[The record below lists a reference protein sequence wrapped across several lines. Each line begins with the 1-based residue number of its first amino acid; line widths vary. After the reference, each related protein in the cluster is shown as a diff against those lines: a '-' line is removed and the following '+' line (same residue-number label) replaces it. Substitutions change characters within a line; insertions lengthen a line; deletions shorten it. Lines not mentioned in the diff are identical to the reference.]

1 MSKCDSCEESIF
13 LTLQQGSKFKE
24 KQKKHIEISNEK
36 KKKKKDKNAQFAD
49 LYDGPGRKDYREI
62 GYPDVGVGLLDKI
75 NFYELIESNSF
86 KEGFQNTTS
95 NSDSS
100 VITQPLPTTKDVIQS
115 YYSELSDLDAKFNSV
130 LEQYKTAQTGYTN
143 ELNKYVQ
150 NANNDSPYKN
160 KNISLSDGKQY
171 YINSQNVAKAF
182 STDTIYTNTQG
193 KNNCPPGVTNIG
205 VNSLPNTLS
214 AGTNMVSGQSCG
226 NEGISIHV
234 AGVNSNPQT
243 NFIGCYKDSATAQT
257 MTSLSDGNTIYDYDS
272 CMKLAVDNNSPYFAL
287 QNMKPSTGLA
297 KCNISSNLSSIQQY
311 GLAYNVDIITV
322 WTTGT
327 QGTGP
332 NTMILN
338 NDGSFVVKN
347 SNQQNVWSSNT
358 AISACLN
365 GGMIKPNSF
374 SGTYGINCVSRGYR
388 VNANNASNVL
398 NSQFG
403 STPKSS
409 WSFGINN
416 SNYGDPAS
424 GCYKNFSA
432 SYTCGD
438 SSVKTVT
445 GWEGQTAVFNCISN
459 TTACVGYML
468 LNDNGNLCLFQG
480 TPTSN
485 TTNSYWCSNTI
496 TQNTKAN
503 PDWVAQK
510 GKYGI
515 NYLKTGQTLSP
526 GEWVGSP
533 SGTAKLM
540 MDTDGALR
548 IYVSTVSQTTNCS
561 KTSNGKIVGNTD
573 TNAVYSL
580 VNNGVVSNVG
590 KVGYINSDSQL
601 QEYPASMISY
611 ENNYRVTNGFDSL
624 GNTLQNGVY
633 TNTTVEDCQRK
644 CNSNNSCAGF
654 VYDTTTK
661 IGELKT
667 KIFPNATREPNNN
680 KNIYSRKIKVTNA
693 NSCSKQVVDVDSIV
707 WNNYPAAAN
716 NMTLDTKCG
725 ISQELDNTQNNSNQ
739 LTAQLTDFASKIMTV
754 VNKMKTMNVD
764 MNQKMTVNNK
774 SLEDY
779 IQKYNSV
786 KTQITTEITPDE
798 VSKRSAILE
807 DKNIYLLEENYKYM
821 MWSTLAIVGVILTI
835 KFVKPQ

>member
-1 MSKCDSCEESIF
+1 MSKCDSCEESIS
-13 LTLQQGSKFKE
+13 LTLQQGNKFKE
-24 KQKKHIEISNEK
+24 KQKKQMTNEK
-36 KKKKKDKNAQFAD
+36 RKRNKNVQFAD

-62 GYPDVGVGLLDKI
+62 GYPNVGVGLLDKM
-75 NFYELIESNSF
+75 NFYELIDSTSF
-86 KEGFQNTTS
+86 KESFQNMTS
-95 NSDSS
+95 NSDTS
-100 VITQPLPTTKDVIQS
+100 VLTQQLPTTKDVIQS

-150 NANNDSPYKN
+150 NANSDSSYKN
-160 KNISLSDGKQY
+160 KNISLSNGKQY

-182 STDTIYTNTQG
+182 STDTVYTNTQG
-193 KNNCPPGVTNIG
+193 KNNCPAGITKIG
-205 VNSLPNTLS
+205 VNTLPNTVS
-214 AGTNMVSGQSCG
+214 SGTNMISGQSCG

-234 AGVNSNPQT
+234 ASVNSKPQT
-243 NFIGCYKDSATAQT
+243 NFIGCYKDSDSAQT
-257 MTSLSDGNTIYDYDS
+257 MTSLSNGNTIYDYDS
-272 CMKLAVDNNSPYFAL
+272 CMKLAADNNSPYFAL
-287 QNMKPSTGLA
+287 ENMNATTGLA
-297 KCNISSNLSSIQQY
+297 KCNIGSNLSSIQQY
-311 GLAYNVDIITV
+311 GIAYNVEIITA

-338 NDGSFVVKN
+338 NDGSFALKN
-347 SNQQNVWSSNT
+347 LNQQNVWSSNT
-358 AISACLN
+358 TISACVN

-374 SGTYGINCVSRGYR
+374 SGTYGINCVSSGYR
-388 VNANNASNVL
+388 VNANNASNTL
-398 NSQFG
+398 NRQFG

-438 SSVKTVT
+438 NSVKTVS
-445 GWEGQTAVFNCISN
+445 GWEGKTSVFDCNSN
-459 TTACVGYML
+459 TTACVFYIL

-485 TTNSYWCSNTI
+485 TKDSYWCSNTI
-496 TQNTKAN
+496 TQNTKIN

-510 GKYGI
+510 GKYGT
-515 NYLKTGQTLSP
+515 NYVKMGQTLSP
-526 GEWVGSP
+526 GEWIGSP

-548 IYVSTVSQTTNCS
+548 IYVSTISNKTNCS
-561 KTSNGKIVGNTD
+561 KNSSGKIIGNVN

-580 VNNGVVSNVG
+580 ANNGVVSNVG

-611 ENNYRVTNGFDSL
+611 ENNYTVTNGFDSL

-633 TNTTVEDCQRK
+633 TNTTVEDCQNK
-644 CNSNNSCAGF
+644 CNSNDSCAGF
-654 VYDTTTK
+654 VYDTTSK

-667 KIFPNATREPNNN
+667 QIFPNSAREPNNN
-680 KNIYSRKIKVTNA
+680 KNIYSRKIKVANA
-693 NSCSKQVVDVDSIV
+693 ISCSKQLVDVDSV
-707 WNNYPAAAN
+707 MWNNYPVAAN
-716 NMTLDTKCG
+716 KMTLDTKCR

-739 LTAQLTDFASKIMTV
+739 LTAQLTDLASKIMTV
-754 VNKMKTMNVD
+754 VNKMKNMNVD
-764 MNQKMTVNNK
+764 MNKKMNVNNK

-786 KTQITTEITPDE
+786 KTQISSEIKIDE
-798 VSKRSAILE
+798 VTKRSVILE

-835 KFVKPQ
+835 KFVKP